1 VKLKSIIV
9 KHDILFFCKLNIKQ
23 QMYTLLTILLVVAGI
38 LLTSKAQNQRLTTLM
53 VVLLMVLVVCYIRY
67 MVNRR
72 GEGFITSNY
81 NFAPVSY
88 TMSGG
93 CSGMDAPSTDLVY
106 PAMAPL
112 AWDGLVLKSTPK
124 PDVPLISDVTIFSPV
139 GDGIRLTEAPDAKNF
154 PTVDGKDGS
163 PRHMFMLA
171 HNQVRP
177 ECCPS
182 TFSSDRGCICLT
194 EAQKN
199 LINKRWGNRSTDLY
213 PNI

>member
-1 VKLKSIIV
+1 
-9 KHDILFFCKLNIKQ
+9 
-23 QMYTLLTILLVVAGI
+23 MYTLLTILLVVCGI
-38 LLTSKAQNQRLTTLM
+38 LLTAKLQNQRLTTLL

-67 MVNRR
+67 MLNHR
-72 GEGFITSNY
+72 GRWEGFTSGY
-81 NFAPVSY
+81 NLAPIDY

-93 CSGMDAPSTDLVY
+93 CSGMTAPSTELVY

-163 PRHMFMLA
+163 PRHLFMLA

-182 TFSSDRGCICLT
+182 TFSTSTGCVCLT
-194 EAQKN
+194 DAQKQ
-199 LINKRWGNRSTDLY
+199 LVNKRWGNRSRDLY
-213 PNI
+213 PGI